1 MTSDYSR
8 YWKSIKQLETHSL
21 ETRGDPENDP
31 VYYQVVSWLILLV
44 SRLILVVSSLL
55 TEIHFLRKGD
65 INIDVAAV
73 V

>member
-21 ETRGDPENDP
+21 ETRELENDP
-31 VYYQVVSWLILLV
+31 VYYQVVVADTV
-44 SRLILVVSSLL
+44 SFSLILVVSSLL
-55 TEIHFLRKGD
+55 TKSIFQQEGD